1 MINFHSHML
10 SRSICSL
17 HCSTSFIIHKFTFKY
32 KSSIET
38 VVKFK
43 AIYYH
48 ACITD
53 IITSHNPSSP
63 KFHKVIK
70 IMYYPSA

>member
-17 HCSTSFIIHKFTFKY
+17 CCSTSFVIHKFTNKH
-32 KSSIET
+32 KGSIQT

-43 AIYYH
+43 AIYY
-48 ACITD
+48 ITLVLLTLSLH
-53 IITSHNPSSP
+53 IILLLLN
-63 KFHKVIK
+63 FIK
-70 IMYYPSA
+70 Q